1 MMIIKTSTIL
11 EQDFREFAIASTLLF
26 GFRPSWTTLYAQCT
40 HAQVSVLYCTTY
52 WHLPSL
58 EEVSLTLVNKFGTN
72 TINTFLL
79 CLPPHMLSSL
89 SIWNIRCLI
98 MCSKY
103 CLHFSSRLCFVTK
116 QEIEFFPCA
125 DIVSYFLLLLL
136 VCDWPSV
143 RWHLKIICCGSLCPK
158 YQVRS

>member
-1 MMIIKTSTIL
+1 MQEIKANPSQALGGAIL
-11 EQDFREFAIASTLLF
+11 KKIPQSGIHKAGLHCLSKGRWWPLYESGICPAPFDYLWHKASLFQDMS
-26 GFRPSWTTLYAQCT
+26 
-40 HAQVSVLYCTTY
+40 
-52 WHLPSL
+52 
-58 EEVSLTLVNKFGTN
+58 NK
-72 TINTFLL
+72 INNFLL
-79 CLPPHMLSSL
+79 CLSPHMLSSL